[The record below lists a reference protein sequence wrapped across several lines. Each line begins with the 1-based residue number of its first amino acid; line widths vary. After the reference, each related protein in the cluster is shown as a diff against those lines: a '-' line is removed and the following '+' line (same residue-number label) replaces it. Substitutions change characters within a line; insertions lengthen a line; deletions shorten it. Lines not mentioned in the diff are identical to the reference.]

1 MQASGTR
8 RAIIHIDMD
17 CFFASVAALAH
28 PALAG
33 QPLAV
38 CHSNATH
45 GSGEIS
51 SANYLARGF
60 GIYAGQMI
68 GAAKQLCPHLVVMP
82 YDFEQLE
89 AISEQVT
96 HSKAWQSR
104 VQSADCSCPVARPW
118 HRTGQD
124 YLDTCLVA

>member
-1 MQASGTR
+1 MTQPLSTHHAQHPLLPCSLTQQPAPPRSDAPQATGTR

-28 PALAG
+28 PALAR

-60 GIYAGQMI
+60 GIHAGQMI
-68 GAAKQLCPHLVVMP
+68 GSAKQLCPHLVVMP

-89 AISEQVT
+89 AISEQ
-96 HSKAWQSR
+96 
-104 VQSADCSCPVARPW
+104 ARPA
-118 HRTGQD
+118 
-124 YLDTCLVA
+124 V